1 MHACMRACARTH
13 THAHRHTDTSICAL
27 CASKLASMR
36 ALAGGNSSGPARP
49 RRTIRMVQRAAGIA
63 GPPGAQA
70 PRPVVGSVETCSQP
84 PVTVADHGHG
94 RRVPARL
101 VHRRAAAL
109 SRTWR
114 PEPPGPLGGR
124 NTGSIPGR
132 ELRGRSRRPGER
144 ANALARTRSGTG
156 PRPCCARAARPRMGA
171 PQGGAWRPPPC
182 GAGPGL
188 LTAGGRRFACS
199 LGWLTHRCSPRAAL
213 VH

>member
-1 MHACMRACARTH
+1 MRACARTH

-27 CASKLASMR
+27 CASKLPSMR

-124 NTGSIPGR
+124 NTGS
-132 ELRGRSRRPGER
+132 LRGRCESCESTAAGLGSAPTPWHER
-144 ANALARTRSGTG
+144 AQEPVHGRAAPGPLARGWELRKAERGG
-156 PRPCCARAARPRMGA
+156 PRLAEPA
-171 PQGGAWRPPPC
+171 PA
-182 GAGPGL
+182 
-188 LTAGGRRFACS
+188 S
-199 LGWLTHRCSPRAAL
+199 
-213 VH
+213 

>member
-1 MHACMRACARTH
+1 MRAGAHTRTQ
-13 THAHRHTDTSICAL
+13 THRHKHLRPVCQQAPEHEGPGRRELERAGAAASDDKNGAARGRHRGAPR
-27 CASKLASMR
+27 CASTPARRPASMR
-36 ALAGGNSSGPARP
+36 QVGP
-49 RRTIRMVQRAAGIA
+49 
-63 GPPGAQA
+63 
-70 PRPVVGSVETCSQP
+70 VETCSQP

-94 RRVPARL
+94 HRVPARL
-101 VHRRAAAL
+101 VLRRAASL
-109 SRTWR
+109 RRTWR